1 MQLELFTRAQA
12 LAVFRA
18 QIQDRLE
25 DFQED
30 TKQAVDQGHFEQAQT
45 LLQQAQA
52 LKDLLTDL
60 DAWAKRFAT
69 LVGPIVEGD
78 ADGDEETPRLR
89 KGLKTPQSAY
99 RIPILRTLVTLGGE
113 ADMDL
118 VLERVQALMG
128 DQLNAHDLDTLADG
142 KTIRWRNAAQ
152 WARNT
157 LREEGL
163 IRDDTPRGVWGISDA
178 GRKWLKT
185 QIGGK

>member
-1 MQLELFTRAQA
+1 MQLELFTSSQA
-12 LAVFRA
+12 LALLRS

-25 DFQED
+25 DLQEE
-30 TKQAVDQGHFEQAQT
+30 TKQSVDQGQFVQAQA

-52 LKDLLTDL
+52 LDDLLKDLN
-60 DAWAKRFAT
+60 AWAKRFDT
-69 LVGPIVEGD
+69 LVVPIQ
-78 ADGDEETPRLR
+78 DGDDEMPRLR

-113 ADMDL
+113 ADMDV

-142 KTIRWRNAAQ
+142 KTIRWRNTAQ

-163 IRDDTPRGVWGISDA
+163 IRDDTPRGVWGISEA
-178 GRKWLKT
+178 GRKWLKAQT
-185 QIGGK
+185 GSK

>member
-1 MQLELFTRAQA
+1 MQLEPFTSSQA
-12 LAVFRA
+12 LALLRS

-25 DFQED
+25 DLQED
-30 TKQAVDQGHFEQAQT
+30 SKQLIDQGHFEKAQGI
-45 LLQQAQA
+45 LQQAQA
-52 LKDLLTDL
+52 LKDLLADL
-60 DAWAKRFAT
+60 DAWAKRYAT
-69 LVGPIVEGD
+69 LVGPIVEG
-78 ADGDEETPRLR
+78 GDEETPRLR

-113 ADMDL
+113 ADMDV

-178 GRKWLKT
+178 GRKWLKAQT
-185 QIGGK
+185 GSK